1 MISHGQQ
8 YFLAQVLDEVLPTM
22 ATIRRAMAR
31 GGGHVLGRGERAI
44 GALDASG
51 AMPGHALM
59 GEVYAT
65 RARLLAEALR
75 GGPDRLAAQAPALI
89 RK

>member
-1 MISHGQQ
+1 MINHGQQ
-8 YFLAQVLDEVLPTM
+8 YFLAQVLTKC
-22 ATIRRAMAR
+22 RRR
-31 GGGHVLGRGERAI
+31 WPRSDGHGSGRSERAI

-75 GGPDRLAAQAPALI
+75 GGPDRLAAQAPAQI